1 MPNLRLPIPMLS
13 PLGWGSSSDF
23 GLPDNVNV
31 LAALESFDGSVHA
44 IESYKA
50 ISLFCHFKEISSAT
64 PQGHRPQ
71 VYPEF
76 LERTLNWS
84 LIVCRKSI
92 FDWAPEDIKNCL
104 SFLEAPDDSWIASAS
119 HSRFVLDRRCSHAEW
134 QLNEAWRPFRRAAKK
149 GAFIEEP
156 HWGTL
161 DKERNLILELFEF
174 LASNT
179 SCVLPNLSIESI
191 KQLRVSIP
199 RKRPAR
205 ADRRAH
211 SDGLPRLHPHE
222 LDWIF
227 GMAAELRSSD
237 WYYNIILFAMAVMRY
252 TDIPLKAL
260 CRGYDHT
267 GKLSQFK
274 IGADNVWR
282 FTDHP
287 DLASE
292 KIYELDGRMEVYL
305 KMHANYLCVPF
316 EEELPDADIF
326 TRPGSDHGFGYY
338 YLLKLM
344 TEFRDEICQLIENCD
359 CPDAFA
365 RKDIFMGLSFTLI
378 RRSRVRPLRE
388 AKKRGRPRRI

>member
-13 PLGWGSSSDF
+13 PLGWGSSSDL
-23 GLPDNVNV
+23 GLPDNVHV
-31 LAALESFDGSVHA
+31 LAALESFESNVHA

-50 ISLFCHFKEISSAT
+50 ISLFCHFKDISSA
-64 PQGHRPQ
+64 PQQGHRPQ
-71 VYPEF
+71 VYPES
-76 LERTLNWS
+76 LERILNWS

-104 SFLEAPDDSWIASAS
+104 SFLETPDASWIASAS

-134 QLNEAWRPFRRAAKK
+134 QLNEAWRPFRRVAKK
-149 GAFIEEP
+149 GAFIEEA
-156 HWGTL
+156 HWSRL
-161 DKERNLILELFEF
+161 DMERNLILELFEF

-179 SCVLPNLSIESI
+179 SCVLPKLSIESI
-191 KQLRVSIP
+191 RQLRVSIP

-211 SDGLPRLHPHE
+211 SAGLPRLHPHE
-222 LDWIF
+222 LDWVF
-227 GMAAELRSSD
+227 GITAELRRSD

-252 TDIPLKAL
+252 TDIPLIAL
-260 CRGYDHT
+260 CRGYDRA

-274 IGADNVWR
+274 IGADNIWR

-287 DLASE
+287 GLASE
-292 KIYELDGRMEVYL
+292 KIYKLDGRMEVYL
-305 KMHANYLCVPF
+305 RMHADYLCVPF

-338 YLLKLM
+338 YLLSLM
-344 TEFRDEICQLIENCD
+344 TGFRDEICQLIENCD
-359 CPDAFA
+359 YPDAFA

-378 RRSRVRPLRE
+378 RRS
-388 AKKRGRPRRI
+388 KKRGRPRRI